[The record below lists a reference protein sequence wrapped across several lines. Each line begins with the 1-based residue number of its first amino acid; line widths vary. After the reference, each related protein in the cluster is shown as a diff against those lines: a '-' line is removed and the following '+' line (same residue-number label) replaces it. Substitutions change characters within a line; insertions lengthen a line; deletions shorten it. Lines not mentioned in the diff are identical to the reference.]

1 MKKTLYGIL
10 TCAVSG
16 LAFAG
21 PVDKP
26 IDKILT
32 DYFTIQSALARDTTT
47 GIDSAASAIAQTAT
61 TIKADDPEVNTL
73 VSDLQTAAREIQ
85 GKDLETARKNFFDLS
100 RPLLVYLNK
109 FHSDTASYSRFF
121 CPMAKKGWIQPDKE
135 TRNPYYGSSMLACG
149 QLIE

>member
-1 MKKTLYGIL
+1 MKKALYGIL
-10 TCAVSG
+10 VCLISG

-21 PVDKP
+21 PVDKS
-26 IDKILT
+26 IDKVLT
-32 DYFTIQSALARDTTT
+32 DYFTIQSALSQDTTA
-47 GIDSAASAIAQTAT
+47 GVDSAAGTIARTAAAI
-61 TIKADDPEVNTL
+61 KSDDSEINQL
-73 VSDLQTAAREIQ
+73 VSDIQSAAREIQ
-85 GKDLETARKNFFDLS
+85 GKDLETARTKFFDLS

-109 FHSDTASYSRFF
+109 YHSDTASYSRFF